1 MKRTLFL
8 LALVLMCATFSSC
21 VTAFLISRTIPKSY
35 KENLSDLPA
44 SESAVVLFD
53 GDGKAILF
61 IRKWNGNDI
70 IKALYGGKGVKNN
83 DKAELTV
90 PPGDNSFTF
99 DAYFTFGN
107 TTYEK
112 KDIEL
117 QYYLAT
123 GNTYIV
129 KPRYTSTG
137 SVFAKKYE
145 FFLGIYPD
153 VKNSEPLREWKL
165 GES

>member
-8 LALVLMCATFSSC
+8 LALVLVCAIFSSC
-21 VTAFLISRTIPKSY
+21 VTAFLISQTIPKTY
-35 KENLSDLPA
+35 KENLSDLSA
-44 SESAVVLFD
+44 NESAVVLFD
-53 GDGKAILF
+53 GDGTAILL
-61 IRKWNGNDI
+61 IKKWNSNDI
-70 IKALYGGKGVKNN
+70 SKALYGGKGVKNN

-99 DAYFTFGN
+99 DVLFTLGD

-112 KDIEL
+112 RNIEL
-117 QYYLAT
+117 QYYLAA

-129 KPRYTSTG
+129 KPRTTSTG
-137 SVFAKKYE
+137 SVFARKYE

-153 VKNSEPLREWKL
+153 VKNSEPLKEWRL